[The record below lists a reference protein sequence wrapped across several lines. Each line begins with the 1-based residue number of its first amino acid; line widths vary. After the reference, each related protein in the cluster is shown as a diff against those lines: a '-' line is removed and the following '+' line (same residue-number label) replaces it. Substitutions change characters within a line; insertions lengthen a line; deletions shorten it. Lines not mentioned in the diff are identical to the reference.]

1 MLYLGAILHQ
11 LFKVG
16 SIKSLD
22 FVERY
27 LPVVQIRV
35 RSPWHDQK
43 LLVVA
48 FEHLEH
54 WNNMRDKQYG
64 RNLGKKEGIEPV
76 AI

>member
-1 MLYLGAILHQ
+1 MLFFRPILPL
-11 LFKVG
+11 LFKVV
-16 SIKSLD
+16 SIESLD
-22 FVERY
+22 FVERR
-27 LPVVQIRV
+27 LLVVQVRV
-35 RSPWHDQK
+35 RRARHDQK